1 MNTALVVPPT
11 LEQVRSEM
19 EIPSRDLAERGQ
31 RDAVGFASKAE
42 QMDLAWDLSTS
53 PPPPMALGPA
63 PPPGVLGVICPHDD
77 YLYAARVY
85 RQVIPL
91 VTARTVIVIG
101 VFHRYRRFGERGRL
115 VFDPYRTWRTPAGAV
130 RVSAWREKLIAALP
144 PQDVI
149 QDAAMHDSEHSVEA
163 LVYWLAHRDPGR
175 EIVPI
180 LIPEAPFERM
190 VELADHLAAALA
202 GAPDV
207 AVAIS
212 ADAIHY
218 GSDFGHVGFGLGG
231 VEAHAQAVA
240 RDLAIMRGPLS
251 GTVTDDKAR
260 VLYETFV
267 DPARPERY
275 RVVWC
280 GRFSIP
286 FGVLLVSRLA
296 GGRARAWPVAYST
309 SIDAPELPVRERGL
323 GETAPANPFHFVG
336 YPAVAFT
343 REGGPA

>member
-1 MNTALVVPPT
+1 MSAAPAVPPS

-19 EIPSRDLAERGQ
+19 DIPSRDLDERGQ
-31 RDAVGFASKAE
+31 KDAVGFASNAE
-42 QMDLAWDLSTS
+42 QMSLAWELSTS
-53 PPPPMALGPA
+53 PPAPTALGVAPA
-63 PPPGVLGVICPHDD
+63 PGVLGMICPHDD

-91 VTARTVIVIG
+91 VTARTVVLIG

-115 VFDPYRTWRTPAGAV
+115 VFDPYRSWRTPSGSIAISG
-130 RVSAWREKLIAALP
+130 WREKLLASLP
-144 PQDVI
+144 PADVV

-163 LVYWLAHRDPGR
+163 LVYWLAHGNPER

-180 LIPEAPFERM
+180 LIPEAPFDRL
-190 VELADHLAAALA
+190 VELADHLADALA
-202 GAPDV
+202 GANDV
-207 AVAIS
+207 AVAVS
-212 ADAIHY
+212 ADAVHY

-231 VEAHAQAVA
+231 EEAHAQAVA
-240 RDLAIMRGPLS
+240 RDLAILRGPLS
-251 GTVTDDKAR
+251 GPVSDEKAR
-260 VLYETFV
+260 ALYETFV

-275 RVVWC
+275 RVTWC

-296 GGRARAWPVAYST
+296 GGTARAHAIAYST
-309 SIDAPELPVRERGL
+309 SIDAPELPVRDRGL

-336 YPAVAFT
+336 YPAVALT
-343 REGGPA
+343 RGGD

>member
-1 MNTALVVPPT
+1 MSVTPVVPPS

-19 EIPSRDLAERGQ
+19 EIPSRDRERGQ
-31 RDAVGFASKAE
+31 RDAVGFASQAD
-42 QMDLAWDLSTS
+42 QMSLAWELSTS
-53 PPPPMALGPA
+53 PPAPMALGPA
-63 PPPGVLGVICPHDD
+63 PAPGVLGVICPHDD

-85 RQVIPL
+85 RSVIPL
-91 VTARTVIVIG
+91 VTARTVVLIG

-115 VFDPYRTWRTPAGAV
+115 VFDPYATWRTPAGAI
-130 RVSAWREKLIAALP
+130 RVSALRDKLVAALP
-144 PQDVI
+144 REDVV

-163 LVYWLAHRDPGR
+163 LVYWLAHQHPER

-180 LIPEAPFERM
+180 LIPEAPFDRL
-190 VELADHLAAALA
+190 VELADHLGSALA
-202 GAPDV
+202 GAEDV
-207 AVAIS
+207 ALAIS

-231 VEAHAQAVA
+231 EQAHAQAVA
-240 RDLAIMRGPLS
+240 RDLAILRGPLS
-251 GTVTDDKAR
+251 GPVTDEKAGT
-260 VLYETFV
+260 LYQTFV
-267 DPARPERY
+267 DPERPERY

-296 GGRARAWPVAYST
+296 GGHAVAHPIAYST
-309 SIDAPELPVRERGL
+309 SIDAPELPLRDRGL

-343 REGGPA
+343 RGGDRS